1 MRGRKNEEIV
11 LDLDVLE
18 KIDSEDMLRV
28 IGECLKDYRKRFKYT
43 RDDIA
48 EKIGLSQA
56 IIARIERGQQNLTIK
71 MLVKVWT
78 KLSTDK
84 YNFGG
89 KILRTML
96 ETSKENYELRH
107 KFE

>member
-1 MRGRKNEEIV
+1 MRGKKTQEIV

-28 IGECLKDYRKRFKYT
+28 TGECLKEYRKRFKYT
-43 RDDIA
+43 REDIA
-48 EKIGLSQA
+48 QKIGVSQA
-56 IIARIERGQQNLTIK
+56 IVARIERGQQNLTVK
-71 MLVKVWT
+71 MLVKIWT

-96 ETSKENYELRH
+96 ATSKENYELRH
-107 KFE
+107 KFN